1 MLCVDVCLD
10 ICHQVLDLY
19 SKTQPHKDME
29 ALVSSA
35 ARAQAAVASAD
46 DSQARLT
53 PKTPQTPKSVG
64 FVSLVLFVITHT
76 HTRLTALFPGLPG

>member
-1 MLCVDVCLD
+1 
-10 ICHQVLDLY
+10 
-19 SKTQPHKDME
+19 ME